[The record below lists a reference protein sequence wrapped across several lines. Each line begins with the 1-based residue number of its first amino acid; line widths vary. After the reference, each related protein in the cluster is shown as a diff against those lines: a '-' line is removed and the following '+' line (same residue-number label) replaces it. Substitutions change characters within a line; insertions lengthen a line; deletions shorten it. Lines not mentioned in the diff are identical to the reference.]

1 MVIAFLAVVEVD
13 YMKTIGSIVLLPLLL
28 SLVAC
33 DPVTWIV
40 GGTAVV
46 GTTVVRNREGISGSI
61 SDNELHLKIMQ
72 RLFSVNKE
80 FVSKVE
86 LSIKHG
92 MVVVIGYME
101 DDKQCEE
108 VMSTVRS
115 VDGYREVFDETSV
128 QEPPGPKD
136 FAIDSSITSRIKS
149 ALAFDGNVLSL
160 NYDVTTCK
168 GIVYL
173 CGTASSKFERDVV
186 VNHARSTSGVEKVVV
201 YIRIDKGNEQ
211 EKSMPTTKKVQKEA
225 TKSTSSTGSP
235 VSPALPHR

>member
-1 MVIAFLAVVEVD
+1 
-13 YMKTIGSIVLLPLLL
+13 MKTIGSIVLLPLLL
-28 SLVAC
+28 LLIAC

-46 GTTVVRNREGISGSI
+46 GTTVVRNRGGISGSI
-61 SDNELHLKIMQ
+61 SDNELHLKVVQ

-92 MVVVIGYME
+92 MIVVIGHME
-101 DDKQCEE
+101 NEKQCEE
-108 VMSTVRS
+108 VMNAVRS
-115 VDGYREVFDETSV
+115 VEGYKEVFDETCV
-128 QEPPGPKD
+128 QAPPGPKD

-173 CGTASSKFERDVV
+173 CGTASSKFEREVV

-201 YIRIDKGNEQ
+201 YVKIDKSMGQ
-211 EKSMPTTKKVQKEA
+211 EKSATKAKKTQKEFE
-225 TKSTSSTGSP
+225 KSAPSAAP
-235 VSPALPHR
+235 PAPSAP

>member
-1 MVIAFLAVVEVD
+1 
-13 YMKTIGSIVLLPLLL
+13 MKIIGSMVLLPLLL
-28 SLVAC
+28 LLVAC

-61 SDNELHLKIMQ
+61 SDNELHLKVMQ
-72 RLFSVNKE
+72 QLFSVNKE
-80 FVSKVE
+80 FVSRVE

-92 MVVVIGYME
+92 MIVVIGYME
-101 DDKQCEE
+101 NDKQCEE
-108 VMSTVRS
+108 VMNTVRS
-115 VDGYREVFDETSV
+115 IEGYRNVFDETCV
-128 QEPPGPKD
+128 QTPPGPKD

-160 NYDVTTCK
+160 NYDVTTSK

-201 YIRIDKGNEQ
+201 YIKIDKDIEQ
-211 EKSMPTTKKVQKEA
+211 EKSATKVKKKEQKESA
-225 TKSTSSTGSP
+225 KLARSAGSP
-235 VSPALPHR
+235 TSFAH